1 MEAAPLTLIGR
12 IIRLEPMKSEHA
24 PLLAAVGLD
33 DRIWRNMVYGSVAS
47 GEDMQRWVDELLARQ
62 ARGTDLPFTV
72 FERASNRAIG
82 ATRIMT
88 IAPEHRSVEI
98 GGTWYAP
105 EFQGSAV
112 NPEAKFLL
120 LRHVFETWGV
130 IRVQIK
136 TDIQNLR
143 SQRAIEKLGAVR
155 EGVLRNHMI
164 LPGGRVR
171 TSVLYSILA
180 DEWPAVKARLVERL
194 GYEPGAD

>member
-12 IIRLEPMKSEHA
+12 IIRLEPMRSEHA

-33 DRIWRNMVYGSVAS
+33 DRIWSNMVYGSVAS
-47 GEDMQRWVDELLARQ
+47 LEDMQRWVDELLKRQ

-72 FERASNRAIG
+72 FERASGRAIG

-105 EFQGSAV
+105 EYQGSAV

-120 LRHVFETWGV
+120 LRHVFETWNV

-136 TDIQNLR
+136 TDIHNLR

-180 DEWPAVKARLVERL
+180 DEWPAVKARLVDRL